1 MVMSDF
7 LPKEYEL
14 AQQGANLA
22 TGASRSS
29 SLVEK
34 ADLIAEAYMWMVTHE
49 KKVLE
54 WREKGKLG
62 QNMLRLSCK
71 RAALKIIA
79 KERKRITSAEYSDF
93 CFYNPQ
99 MIRELMP
106 SIFDTEDWSGGA
118 GAMSNEPKSQAAPA
132 EGNSRLAM
140 IVDVRGAYHH
150 QPTQTQH
157 FLKRMY
163 DNPATDVQDVIA
175 EEEGVS
181 VRTIQR
187 RDQRYMEFMV
197 AFLGG
202 DNPWERVD

>member
-1 MVMSDF
+1 
-7 LPKEYEL
+7 
-14 AQQGANLA
+14 
-22 TGASRSS
+22 
-29 SLVEK
+29 
-34 ADLIAEAYMWMVTHE
+34 
-49 KKVLE
+49 
-54 WREKGKLG
+54 
-62 QNMLRLSCK
+62 
-71 RAALKIIA
+71 
-79 KERKRITSAEYSDF
+79 
-93 CFYNPQ
+93 
-99 MIRELMP
+99 
-106 SIFDTEDWSGGA
+106 
-118 GAMSNEPKSQAAPA
+118 
-132 EGNSRLAM
+132 M